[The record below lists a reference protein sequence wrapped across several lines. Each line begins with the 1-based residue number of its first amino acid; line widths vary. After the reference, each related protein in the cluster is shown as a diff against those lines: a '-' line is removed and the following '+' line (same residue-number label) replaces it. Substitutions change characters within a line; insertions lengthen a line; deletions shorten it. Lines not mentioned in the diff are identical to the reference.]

1 MEPINIIRGRTAP
14 YPGNNVDTDEIIP
27 ARFLYRFRK
36 DGFAETLFHDL
47 RLDEDGAEQPG
58 FTLNQPNYRDPA
70 ILVAGQNFGCGSSRE
85 HAVWALQD
93 RGIGCVIAASFGDI
107 FKNNSYENGLLAI
120 EFAEAD
126 IVKLR
131 EAIEKSAPCE
141 MTVDLP
147 HQTITGPGGLSFSFE
162 IDPGVKA
169 ALMAGR
175 SGIDTTLTRLAE
187 IETFE
192 AVYRTETEWA
202 FRR

>member
-1 MEPINIIRGRTAP
+1 MKQINIIRGCTAP

-47 RLDEDGAEQPG
+47 RLDEDGSERPD
-58 FTLNQPNYRDPA
+58 FILNQPNYRDPA
-70 ILVAGQNFGCGSSRE
+70 ILVAGRNFGCGSSRE

-93 RGIGCVIAASFGDI
+93 RGISCVIAASFGDI

-120 EFAEAD
+120 ELAEANLS
-126 IVKLR
+126 KLR
-131 EAIEKSAPCE
+131 EAIEKSATCE

-147 HQTITGPGGLSFSFE
+147 HQTITGPGNLSVSFE

-169 ALMAGR
+169 ALIDGH

-187 IETFE
+187 IETFV
-192 AVYRTETEWA
+192 AAYRTETEWA